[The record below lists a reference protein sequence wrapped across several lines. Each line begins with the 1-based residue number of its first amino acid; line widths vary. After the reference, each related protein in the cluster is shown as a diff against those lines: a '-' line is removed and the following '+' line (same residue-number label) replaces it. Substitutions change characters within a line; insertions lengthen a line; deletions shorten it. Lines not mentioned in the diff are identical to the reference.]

1 MRVWTGVVAV
11 GFLAL
16 SMSGCGQAEEDPGV
30 ASAGGSPS
38 ASSSTSPNGGDGEDT
53 LVKFS
58 QCMRANGVPNFPDPK
73 EGSNGGVDLSVP
85 DGTDPQ
91 KVASAQANCK
101 QYMPNGGEVKKPD
114 AKGVEELRKFAKC
127 MRDHGVTKF
136 PDPSADGQQ
145 VDVTKLG
152 IDPMSAPFQAAQ
164 KACQPAGASTGPQD
178 GTNG

>member
-1 MRVWTGVVAV
+1 MRVWTGVVGV
-11 GFLAL
+11 GLTAL
-16 SMSGCGQAEEDPGV
+16 LLSGCGAAEADPEV
-30 ASAGGSPS
+30 VSAGGSPS
-38 ASSSTSPNGGDGEDT
+38 VSTSAGPAGGSAEDT
-53 LVKFS
+53 LVEFS
-58 QCMRANGVPNFPDPK
+58 KCMRANGVPNFPDPK
-73 EGSNGGVDLSVP
+73 EGSNGGFDLSVP

-91 KVASAQANCK
+91 KVAAAQAKCK

-114 AKGVEELRKFAKC
+114 AQGLAELRKFAKC

-145 VDVTKLG
+145 TDVTKFG

-164 KACQPAGASTGPQD
+164 KACQSAGSSTGPQN